1 MKNKSKYRIVH
12 VVDDVFYGTY
22 YKVQKW
28 ERHLLFFHWWTNI
41 CFYKRYNKNNNLD
54 PYWWDCRYKTYDE
67 AKDALDRYKNC
78 EDFYYQ
84 KTVYKE

>member
-1 MKNKSKYRIVH
+1 MVEGSSPSGATNSFKFMKNKSKYRIVH

-54 PYWWDCRYKTYDE
+54 PYWWDCRYKTYS
-67 AKDALDRYKNC
+67 C
-78 EDFYYQ
+78 
-84 KTVYKE
+84 